1 MEADSGRW
9 ANRENSLTL
18 RVARLDGN
26 FDRQARGVPGGDG
39 IPFQLRRHANGVFGR
54 SEINT

>member
-1 MEADSGRW
+1 VEADCGRW

-39 IPFQLRRHANGVFGR
+39 IPFQLRRHATVFLVVR
-54 SEINT
+54 R